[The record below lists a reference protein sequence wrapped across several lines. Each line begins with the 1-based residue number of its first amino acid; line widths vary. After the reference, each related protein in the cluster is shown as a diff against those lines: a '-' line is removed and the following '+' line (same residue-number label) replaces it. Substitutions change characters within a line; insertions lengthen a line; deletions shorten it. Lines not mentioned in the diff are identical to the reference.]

1 MLILHKTLV
10 LGSNILKL
18 NDPKTAPKNYWL
30 IFRIFG
36 NSSKIPLIPSLIVNN
51 EFVTDLVVKAKLF
64 NDFFRAQ
71 YRPITNH
78 SSLSNNQTVETVIRL
93 SNINIDTDAII
104 KSFVHD
110 CQSMSSSMSISK
122 SLHILFNNS
131 VINGCFPNEWK
142 KTNIILEHKK
152 GGKQITK
159 NYRPVSLL
167 PICSK
172 MLEKNI
178 FKIFFEIFR
187 G

>member
-30 IFRIFG
+30 IFKIFG

-51 EFVTDLVVKAKLF
+51 EFVTGLVVQANLF

-104 KSFVHD
+104 KLFVHD

-172 MLEKNI
+172 ILDKNI
-178 FKIFFEIFR
+178 FKIFF
-187 G
+187 